1 MRKELLYAI
10 IAGISIG
17 LIVAFGTWK
26 ISKVLKKD
34 TPIVTRRETP
44 TPKNIQSVSIDKYNN
59 FDVVPQTITLS
70 GLTGKNSNVIIITAD
85 SDYYAK
91 SDNDGSFE
99 KEIKLPSGLSEI
111 KVLSFDVN
119 NNNSEAK
126 IKLVSD
132 ADAVEKSTSYIGTIT
147 DISSGNIQIK
157 GSSGSILQVTA
168 GEDTKFINSLKKNA
182 EVKETDLAIGDYIVA
197 MGTLNSKK
205 VLNSTKVVVGSPL
218 VDTKIEI
225 IAGKIDSISKTKLSI
240 LKNNNEIEELTLPK
254 KWNGPDIKELEEG
267 MNIYIVGNNDGK
279 SYTLRTI
286 ITPVE

>member
-279 SYTLRTI
+279 NYTLRTI